1 MTTVMVTT
9 ACIWSP
15 QAHTNIYV
23 HCTHVPAHV
32 KEENTCVTS
41 KSKGLPIKFPSRP
54 VWGCMC
60 VKAMTNMVELEMK
73 IQRETVDENQCRSHR
88 NQRRTPASGC
98 VLLRANLI

>member
-1 MTTVMVTT
+1 MITT

-41 KSKGLPIKFPSRP
+41 KSKGLPIKFPLKTSLGVYVCEGSDQHGR
-54 VWGCMC
+54 
-60 VKAMTNMVELEMK
+60 A
-73 IQRETVDENQCRSHR
+73 RDENPKR
-88 NQRRTPASGC
+88 NC
-98 VLLRANLI
+98 